1 MRTSD
6 WSSDV
11 CSSDLLCLGAF
22 TAGLRA
28 GYAFNTWP
36 LMGDGLF
43 PQGVPMLEPFW
54 RNVVDNPIVV
64 QFVHRWLAWIVAA
77 TLLILALRT
86 QRAGGKGEAHAMLT
100 IVALQILL
108 GILTLVTGVSLW
120 IAVAHQ
126 DRKNTRLNSSH

>member
-1 MRTSD
+1 
-6 WSSDV
+6 
-11 CSSDLLCLGAF
+11 
-22 TAGLRA
+22 
-28 GYAFNTWP
+28 
-36 LMGDGLF
+36 
-43 PQGVPMLEPFW
+43 MLEPFV

-86 QRAGGKGEAHAMLT
+86 QRTGGKGEAHAMLT

-126 DRKNTRLNSSH
+126 AVGQLLVADRKRVGWGKRCRSV

>member
-1 MRTSD
+1 
-6 WSSDV
+6 
-11 CSSDLLCLGAF
+11 
-22 TAGLRA
+22 
-28 GYAFNTWP
+28 
-36 LMGDGLF
+36 MGDGLF

-126 DRKNTRLNSSH
+126 AVGALLVRSEEHTSELQSLMRIAYAVICLKKKTN

>member
-1 MRTSD
+1 
-6 WSSDV
+6 
-11 CSSDLLCLGAF
+11 
-22 TAGLRA
+22 
-28 GYAFNTWP
+28 
-36 LMGDGLF
+36 
-43 PQGVPMLEPFW
+43 MLEPFV

-86 QRAGGKGEAHAMLT
+86 QRTGGKGEAHAMLT
-100 IVALQILL
+100 LVALQILL

-126 DRKNTRLNSSH
+126 AVGRSEERRVGKECVRTCRSRGSQYT